1 MAQQSL
7 YRRYRPRRFAELRGQ
22 DHISRALQ
30 HAIASGTEGQAYL
43 FSGPRGTGKTSTA
56 RILAKALNC
65 TALAEGEPCGTCDS
79 CVSMDGGTSYD
90 LFELDA
96 ASNNGVDAIRELIS
110 RTTVSSPG
118 RTKVYILD
126 EVHMLS
132 TAASNALLKTL
143 EEPPDHVV
151 FVLATTDPQ
160 KVLPTIRS
168 RTQHYEFSLIGA
180 DELADY
186 VRWVIADAGLDLED
200 SVVPEVVR
208 LGRGSARDTLS
219 ALDRVA
225 ALGGLDG
232 VVTPID
238 DLLAGL
244 ADAVAASVIGAVA
257 AAVGVGV
264 EPRTLAESVLVALRD
279 AFLVA
284 VHVDTP
290 HLSADDRDR
299 AAALGARFG
308 TARVT
313 RAMESIGSALVDMRQ
328 ASDPRVPLEVALL
341 RLCAAVTG
349 SPGASPS
356 SADGTSGTPAD
367 SDRGAPGVELV
378 ELRRRIEAL
387 ETSMA
392 DGPPQTGPA
401 SGDDSLRAAR
411 QERSRTVAAS
421 DAAQGDAG
429 HGDAGQGDAGQ
440 GDAGHGDAGH
450 GDAGH
455 GDAGSAANSTAA
467 GSARESLAQHR
478 ASRGPASA
486 PPRPTSSVR
495 GSAGGPAALPRE
507 AAPPAPGRSAGPPP
521 AAPESAPIAPPDVG
535 APAAQP
541 AAAASPPAV
550 PNPATIGLATGSS
563 GAGFSGAGSSG
574 TAVPG
579 GVTLAGAVDALAQ
592 AVSGRLKGVTR
603 ALYASATVASIDG
616 DVVVIEL
623 ANGPTRDRAE
633 RGRPEVEAALSSI
646 LRLPITLTL
655 VAGEVGTSGSTPR
668 AASRSRSSAPREPGV
683 ADPGPDAG
691 GESDGDVE
699 LPGSHGSR
707 AAVDQDE
714 DAVDLSELV
723 DASDVPATG
732 ADKLMSAFPGAEVVS
747 ERIES

>member
-22 DHISRALQ
+22 DHVSRALQ
-30 HAIASGTEGQAYL
+30 HAVAAGTEGQAYL

-65 TALAEGEPCGTCDS
+65 TALVDGEPCGACDS
-79 CVSMDGGTSYD
+79 CVAMDGGTSYD

-168 RTQHYEFSLIGA
+168 RTQHYEFSLLGA

-186 VRWVIADAGLDLED
+186 VRWVIADAGLGLDD

-225 ALGGLDG
+225 ALGGVDE

-238 DLLAGL
+238 DLLGGL
-244 ADAVAASVIGAVA
+244 ADADAASVIGAVA

-264 EPRTLAESVLVALRD
+264 EPRTLAEAVLVALRD

-284 VHVDTP
+284 VQVDTP

-313 RAMESIGSALVDMRQ
+313 KAMESVGSALVDMRQ

-341 RLCAAVTG
+341 RLCAAAAG
-349 SPGASPS
+349 PS
-356 SADGTSGTPAD
+356 AARPQFADGT
-367 SDRGAPGVELV
+367 ELV
-378 ELRRRIEAL
+378 ELRARVEAL
-387 ETSMA
+387 ESAMA
-392 DGPPQTGPA
+392 DGPPPTRPA
-401 SGDDSLRAAR
+401 SGEDSSRPTR
-411 QERSRTVAAS
+411 QERPRTGTA
-421 DAAQGDAG
+421 DAG
-429 HGDAGQGDAGQ
+429 TADTGS
-440 GDAGHGDAGH
+440 
-450 GDAGH
+450 
-455 GDAGSAANSTAA
+455 GDAGSGDAGTAANSTAA
-467 GSARESLAQHR
+467 SSARESLAQHR
-478 ASRGPASA
+478 ASRGPSSA
-486 PPRPTSSVR
+486 PPRSTGPVPK
-495 GSAGGPAALPRE
+495 SAGDSTTLKRE
-507 AAPPAPGRSAGPPP
+507 AAPPAPGRSGGSPPAVTEAAQNPTRIANAP
-521 AAPESAPIAPPDVG
+521 AAPE
-535 APAAQP
+535 PAIQDLTIQDP
-541 AAAASPPAV
+541 AIQDLTIQDPAIQD
-550 PNPATIGLATGSS
+550 PAIQDPAIQDPAIQDLTTQDPATG
-563 GAGFSGAGSSG
+563 G
-574 TAVPG
+574 TAAPG
-579 GVTLAGAVDALAQ
+579 GVTLTGAVDALAR
-592 AVSGRLKGVTR
+592 AVSGPLKGVTR

-616 DVVVIEL
+616 DAVVIEL

-633 RGRPEVEAALSSI
+633 RGRADVEAALSDI
-646 LRLPITLTL
+646 LRLPITVTL
-655 VAGEVGTSGSTPR
+655 VAGDARASGSGQRPG
-668 AASRSRSSAPREPGV
+668 SSEPPSAPRAPATNAGPAEPT
-683 ADPGPDAG
+683 ADIAADVDISGSLRSHDA
-691 GESDGDVE
+691 DVTDAI
-699 LPGSHGSR
+699 H
-707 AAVDQDE
+707 DIDE
-714 DAVDLSELV
+714 AVDLSELV
-723 DASDVPATG
+723 DASDVPASG
-732 ADKLMSAFPGAEVVS
+732 VDKLIRAFPGAEVVS
-747 ERIES
+747 ERTES